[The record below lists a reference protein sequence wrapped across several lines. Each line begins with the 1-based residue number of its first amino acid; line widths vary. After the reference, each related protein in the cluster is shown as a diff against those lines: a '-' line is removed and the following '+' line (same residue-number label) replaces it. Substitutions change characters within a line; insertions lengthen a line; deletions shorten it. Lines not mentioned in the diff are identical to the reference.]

1 MQYPLISEY
10 IEAIRS
16 AEDNFDQYSAL
27 RPVLDDKGNPVMSSG
42 NFAVV
47 FKMRDEQTKRLYAV
61 KCFTRDQEGRQANY
75 RKIAEELEF
84 VSSPYLVHF
93 RFLEKELF
101 VDSSQGDAEEY
112 PVLVM
117 DWVEG
122 EPLDRYL
129 WAHLQDTYAL
139 QLLAY
144 RFCRMGAWLL
154 SQPFAHGDLK
164 PDNILV
170 KADGSLVLVDY
181 DGMFVPAMQGEQAG
195 ELGSPD
201 FRHPLRTAA
210 DFNEHID
217 DFSIATIALSLKAI
231 ALRPSLYD
239 QFAASDRLLFAA
251 SNYMDLGKSALLPTL
266 CSLTSDAELAVLL
279 SIFLLA
285 HAKNSL
291 GMISFRLFLLQ
302 EPEKP
307 KEEVLRTDVT
317 DEDREQAIA
326 DEYGVLYSP
335 DGLRLIKANY
345 NIETYEI
352 KDGTKVICDKAFSL
366 CKSLTSIQ
374 LPESLTSIGDRA
386 FFRCESFKSIHLP
399 ESVNSIGNSAFSM
412 CYSLTS
418 IHLPE
423 SVNSIGNSAFSCCK
437 SLTSI
442 HLPESVKSI
451 GNSAFRGCESL
462 TSIHLPESVNSI
474 GDSAFSCCTSLT
486 SIHLPESVK
495 SIGDWAFWDCRSLT
509 SIHLPESVK
518 SIGNEAF
525 VGCTSLNSIHLPES
539 LTSIGNEAFRGCKSL
554 TSIHLP
560 ESVKSIGD
568 NPFSMCKL
576 LSITCDSSYFWVVDG
591 FLISKEGKLIA
602 SLSDKTH
609 ITIPKS
615 VNSIGNYAFWHCTSL
630 TSIHLPE
637 SLTSIGNEA
646 FCHCRSLTSI
656 HLPES
661 LTSIGI
667 EAFSNCY
674 FLTSIHLPESLT
686 SIGNEAFWDCES
698 LTSIH
703 LPESLTSIG
712 YKAFSGCTSLKS
724 IHLSESLTSIGNE
737 AFLRCTSLTS
747 IHLPESVKS
756 IGNNPFSRCKLLSI
770 TCDSPYFWVVDGFLI
785 SKEGK
790 LIASLSDKTHITI
803 PKSVNSI
810 GNYAFWH
817 CTSLTSIHLP
827 ESLTS
832 IGNEAFCH
840 CRSLTSI
847 HLPDSLT
854 TIGWNAFGNCESLTT
869 IYIPKGSKEKFKRLL
884 GDKKLIEKLVEE

>member
-16 AEDNFDQYSAL
+16 AEENFDQYSAL

-47 FKMRDEQTKRLYAV
+47 FKMQDEQTKRLYAV

-101 VDSSQGDAEEY
+101 VDTSQGDAEEY

-129 WAHLQDTYAL
+129 RAHLRDAYAL

-154 SQPFAHGDLK
+154 SQSFAHGDLK

-231 ALRPSLYD
+231 ALQPSLYN

-251 SNYMDLGKSALLPTL
+251 SDYMDLGKSALLPTL
-266 CSLTSDAELAVLL
+266 CSLTSDTELSALL
-279 SIFLLA
+279 SAFLLA

-317 DEDREQAIA
+317 DEDREQAIE

-335 DGLRLIKANY
+335 DGLRLIDANG
-345 NIETYEI
+345 NLITYEI
-352 KDGTKVICDKAFSL
+352 KDGTKVICDGAF
-366 CKSLTSIQ
+366 C
-374 LPESLTSIGDRA
+374 A
-386 FFRCESFKSIHLP
+386 CE
-399 ESVNSIGNSAFSM
+399 
-412 CYSLTS
+412 
-418 IHLPE
+418 
-423 SVNSIGNSAFSCCK
+423 
-437 SLTSI
+437 
-442 HLPESVKSI
+442 
-451 GNSAFRGCESL
+451 
-462 TSIHLPESVNSI
+462 
-474 GDSAFSCCTSLT
+474 SLT

-495 SIGDWAFWDCRSLT
+495 SIGDWAFW
-509 SIHLPESVK
+509 
-518 SIGNEAF
+518 
-525 VGCTSLNSIHLPES
+525 
-539 LTSIGNEAFRGCKSL
+539 
-554 TSIHLP
+554 
-560 ESVKSIGD
+560 
-568 NPFSMCKL
+568 
-576 LSITCDSSYFWVVDG
+576 
-591 FLISKEGKLIA
+591 
-602 SLSDKTH
+602 
-609 ITIPKS
+609 
-615 VNSIGNYAFWHCTSL
+615 
-630 TSIHLPE
+630 
-637 SLTSIGNEA
+637 
-646 FCHCRSLTSI
+646 
-656 HLPES
+656 
-661 LTSIGI
+661 
-667 EAFSNCY
+667 
-674 FLTSIHLPESLT
+674 
-686 SIGNEAFWDCES
+686 
-698 LTSIH
+698 
-703 LPESLTSIG
+703 
-712 YKAFSGCTSLKS
+712 
-724 IHLSESLTSIGNE
+724 
-737 AFLRCTSLTS
+737 RCTSLTS

-803 PKSVNSI
+803 PESVKSIGDRAFFLCESLNSIHLPESVNSI
-810 GNYAFWH
+810 GNYAFLG
-817 CTSLTSIHLP
+817 CK
-827 ESLTS
+827 
-832 IGNEAFCH
+832 
-840 CRSLTSI
+840 SLTSI

-854 TIGWNAFGNCESLTT
+854 TIGWNAFGNCKSLTSIHLPESVNSIGDWAFSDCT
-869 IYIPKGSKEKFKRLL
+869 SLISIYIPKGSMEKFKGLL
-884 GDKKLIEKLVEE
+884 KEEYLIHKLVEE

>member
-16 AEDNFDQYSAL
+16 AEENFDQYSAL

-47 FKMRDEQTKRLYAV
+47 FKMQDEQTKRLYAV
-61 KCFTRDQEGRQANY
+61 KCFTRDQERRHENY

-101 VDSSQGDAEEY
+101 VDTSQGDAEEY

-129 WAHLQDTYAL
+129 RAHLQDTYAL
-139 QLLAY
+139 QPLTY

-217 DFSIATIALSLKAI
+217 DFSIASIALSLKAI
-231 ALRPSLYD
+231 ALQPSLYD

-266 CSLTSDAELAVLL
+266 CSLTSNAELSTLL
-279 SIFLLA
+279 STFLLA

-317 DEDREQAIA
+317 DEDREQAIK

-335 DGLRLIKANY
+335 DGLRLIKAND
-345 NIETYEI
+345 NLITYEI
-352 KDGTKVICDKAFSL
+352 KDGTKVICDKAFWG
-366 CKSLTSIQ
+366 C
-374 LPESLTSIGDRA
+374 ESLN
-386 FFRCESFKSIHLP
+386 SIHLP
-399 ESVNSIGNSAFSM
+399 ESINSIGYGAFWD
-412 CYSLTS
+412 CKSLTS

-423 SVNSIGNSAFSCCK
+423 SLTSIGYSAFLGCD

-451 GNSAFRGCESL
+451 GNYAFSYCESL
-462 TSIHLPESVNSI
+462 TSIQ
-474 GDSAFSCCTSLT
+474 
-486 SIHLPESVK
+486 
-495 SIGDWAFWDCRSLT
+495 
-509 SIHLPESVK
+509 
-518 SIGNEAF
+518 
-525 VGCTSLNSIHLPES
+525 LPES
-539 LTSIGNEAFRGCKSL
+539 LTSIGNEAFSKCYSL

-560 ESVKSIGD
+560 K
-568 NPFSMCKL
+568 
-576 LSITCDSSYFWVVDG
+576 
-591 FLISKEGKLIA
+591 
-602 SLSDKTH
+602 
-609 ITIPKS
+609 
-615 VNSIGNYAFWHCTSL
+615 
-630 TSIHLPE
+630 
-637 SLTSIGNEA
+637 
-646 FCHCRSLTSI
+646 
-656 HLPES
+656 
-661 LTSIGI
+661 
-667 EAFSNCY
+667 
-674 FLTSIHLPESLT
+674 
-686 SIGNEAFWDCES
+686 
-698 LTSIH
+698 
-703 LPESLTSIG
+703 
-712 YKAFSGCTSLKS
+712 
-724 IHLSESLTSIGNE
+724 
-737 AFLRCTSLTS
+737 
-747 IHLPESVKS
+747 SVKS

-803 PKSVNSI
+803 PESVKSIGDRAFFLCESLNSI
-810 GNYAFWH
+810 HLPESVKSIGDEAFLD
-817 CTSLTSIHLP
+817 CTFLTSIHLP

-832 IGNEAFCH
+832 IGNEAFSKCYSLTSIH
-840 CRSLTSI
+840 LPESVKSIGDEAFLDCTSLTSIHLPESVKSIGDHAFSGCESLTSIHLPKSLTSIGNEAFSKCYSLTSI

-854 TIGWNAFGNCESLTT
+854 TIGNYAFWDYSLIT
-869 IYIPKGSKEKFKRLL
+869 IYIPKGTKEKFEELL
-884 GDKKLIEKLVEE
+884 QDTWLINKLVEE

>member
-16 AEDNFDQYSAL
+16 AEENFDQYNAL
-27 RPVLDDKGNPVMSSG
+27 RLVLDDKGNPVMSSG
-42 NFAVV
+42 NFGVV

-61 KCFTRDQEGRQANY
+61 KCFRLDQEGRQANY
-75 RKIAEELEF
+75 RRIAEELEF
-84 VSSPYLVHF
+84 VSSPYLVNF

-101 VDSSQGDAEEY
+101 VDTSQGDAKEY

-129 WAHLQDTYAL
+129 WAHLRDAYAL

-164 PDNILV
+164 LENILV
-170 KADGSLVLVDY
+170 KVDGSLVLVDY

-201 FRHPLRTAA
+201 FRHPLRTAT

-231 ALRPSLYD
+231 ALQPSLYD

-251 SNYMDLGKSALLPTL
+251 SDYMDLGKSAVLPAL
-266 CSLTSDAELAVLL
+266 CSLTSNAELSTLL
-279 SIFLLA
+279 STFLLA

-317 DEDREQAIA
+317 DEDREQAIE

-335 DGLRLIKANY
+335 DGARLIRANQDLISY
-345 NIETYEI
+345 KI
-352 KDGTKVICDKAFSL
+352 KDGTKVICDEAFSW
-366 CKSLTSIQ
+366 C
-374 LPESLTSIGDRA
+374 
-386 FFRCESFKSIHLP
+386 
-399 ESVNSIGNSAFSM
+399 V
-412 CYSLTS
+412 SLTS
-418 IHLPE
+418 IHLPH
-423 SVNSIGNSAFSCCK
+423 SLTTIGDEAFYECE

-451 GNSAFRGCESL
+451 GDC
-462 TSIHLPESVNSI
+462 V
-474 GDSAFSCCTSLT
+474 FSDCTSLT

-495 SIGDWAFWDCRSLT
+495 SIGDCVFSDCTSLT

-518 SIGNEAF
+518 SIGYLAF
-525 VGCTSLNSIHLPES
+525 LGCESLTSIHLPKSLTSIGNKAFSGCESLTSIHLPKS
-539 LTSIGNEAFRGCKSL
+539 LTSIGNEAFSECGSL

-609 ITIPKS
+609 ITIPES
-615 VNSIGNYAFWHCTSL
+615 VKSIGDGAFYECESLTSIHLPDSLTMIGDSAFSNCTSL
-630 TSIHLPE
+630 TSIHLPD
-637 SLTSIGNEA
+637 SLTM
-646 FCHCRSLTSI
+646 
-656 HLPES
+656 
-661 LTSIGI
+661 
-667 EAFSNCY
+667 
-674 FLTSIHLPESLT
+674 
-686 SIGNEAFWDCES
+686 
-698 LTSIH
+698 
-703 LPESLTSIG
+703 
-712 YKAFSGCTSLKS
+712 
-724 IHLSESLTSIGNE
+724 IGNE

-747 IHLPESVKS
+747 IHLPESV
-756 IGNNPFSRCKLLSI
+756 
-770 TCDSPYFWVVDGFLI
+770 
-785 SKEGK
+785 
-790 LIASLSDKTHITI
+790 
-803 PKSVNSI
+803 NSI
-810 GNYAFWH
+810 GNSAFSW
-817 CTSLTSIHLP
+817 CNSLTTIHLP
-827 ESLTS
+827 
-832 IGNEAFCH
+832 A
-840 CRSLTSI
+840 
-847 HLPDSLT
+847 SLT
-854 TIGWNAFGNCESLTT
+854 TIGDGVFFECLSLTT

-884 GDKKLIEKLVEE
+884 DDKKLIEKLVEE

>member
-16 AEDNFDQYSAL
+16 AEDNFDQYNAL

-101 VDSSQGDAEEY
+101 VDTSQGDAEEY

-129 WAHLQDTYAL
+129 RAHLQDTYAL
-139 QLLAY
+139 QLLSY

-170 KADGSLVLVDY
+170 KSDGSLVLVDY

-231 ALRPSLYD
+231 ALQPSLYD

-251 SNYMDLGKSALLPTL
+251 SDYMNLGKSALLPAL
-266 CSLTSDAELAVLL
+266 CALTSDTELSVLL
-279 SIFLLA
+279 STFLLA

-291 GMISFRLFLLQ
+291 GTLSFRLFLLQ

-307 KEEVLRTDVT
+307 KVEVLRTDVT
-317 DEDREQAIA
+317 DEDREQAIK
-326 DEYGVLYSP
+326 DEYGVWYSP
-335 DGLRLIKANY
+335 DGLRLIEANLCL
-345 NIETYEI
+345 NTYKI
-352 KDGTKVICDKAFSL
+352 KDGTKVICDEVFS
-366 CKSLTSIQ
+366 
-374 LPESLTSIGDRA
+374 D
-386 FFRCESFKSIHLP
+386 
-399 ESVNSIGNSAFSM
+399 
-412 CYSLTS
+412 
-418 IHLPE
+418 
-423 SVNSIGNSAFSCCK
+423 
-437 SLTSI
+437 
-442 HLPESVKSI
+442 
-451 GNSAFRGCESL
+451 
-462 TSIHLPESVNSI
+462 
-474 GDSAFSCCTSLT
+474 CTSLT
-486 SIHLPESVK
+486 
-495 SIGDWAFWDCRSLT
+495 
-509 SIHLPESVK
+509 
-518 SIGNEAF
+518 
-525 VGCTSLNSIHLPES
+525 SIHLPES
-539 LTSIGNEAFRGCKSL
+539 LTSIGNSAFWGCTSL
-554 TSIHLP
+554 NSIHLP

-568 NPFSMCKL
+568 NPFSWCKL
-576 LSITCDSSYFWVVDG
+576 LSITCDSPYFWMVDG

-609 ITIPKS
+609 ITIPES
-615 VNSIGNYAFWHCTSL
+615 VKSIGNSAFW
-630 TSIHLPE
+630 
-637 SLTSIGNEA
+637 G
-646 FCHCRSLTSI
+646 
-656 HLPES
+656 
-661 LTSIGI
+661 
-667 EAFSNCY
+667 
-674 FLTSIHLPESLT
+674 
-686 SIGNEAFWDCES
+686 CES
-698 LTSIH
+698 LNSIH
-703 LPESLTSIG
+703 I
-712 YKAFSGCTSLKS
+712 
-724 IHLSESLTSIGNE
+724 
-737 AFLRCTSLTS
+737 
-747 IHLPESVKS
+747 PESVKS
-756 IGNNPFSRCKLLSI
+756 IGNSAFSNCK
-770 TCDSPYFWVVDGFLI
+770 
-785 SKEGK
+785 
-790 LIASLSDKTHITI
+790 
-803 PKSVNSI
+803 
-810 GNYAFWH
+810 
-817 CTSLTSIHLP
+817 
-827 ESLTS
+827 
-832 IGNEAFCH
+832 
-840 CRSLTSI
+840 SLTSI

-869 IYIPKGSKEKFKRLL
+869 IGNCESLTTIYIPKGSKEKFKGLL
-884 GDKKLIEKLVEE
+884 DDKELINKLVEE

>member
-16 AEDNFDQYSAL
+16 AEDNFDQYNAL

-47 FKMRDEQTKRLYAV
+47 FKMQDEQTKRLYAV
-61 KCFTRDQEGRQANY
+61 KCFTRDQEGRHENY

-101 VDSSQGDAEEY
+101 VDTSQGDAEEY

-129 WAHLQDTYAL
+129 RTHLRDAYAL

-170 KADGSLVLVDY
+170 KSDGSLVLVDY

-217 DFSIATIALSLKAI
+217 DFSVASIALSLKAI
-231 ALRPSLYD
+231 ALQPSLYD

-266 CSLTSDAELAVLL
+266 CSLTSNAELSTLL
-279 SIFLLA
+279 STFLLA

-317 DEDREQAIA
+317 DEDREQAIK

-335 DGLRLIKANY
+335 DGLRLIKAND
-345 NIETYEI
+345 NLITYEI
-352 KDGTKVICDKAFSL
+352 KDGTKVICDKAFWG
-366 CKSLTSIQ
+366 C
-374 LPESLTSIGDRA
+374 ESLN
-386 FFRCESFKSIHLP
+386 SIHLP
-399 ESVNSIGNSAFSM
+399 ESINSIGYGAFWD
-412 CYSLTS
+412 CKSLTS

-423 SVNSIGNSAFSCCK
+423 SLTSIGYSAFLGCD

-451 GNSAFRGCESL
+451 GNYAFSYCESL
-462 TSIHLPESVNSI
+462 TSIQ
-474 GDSAFSCCTSLT
+474 
-486 SIHLPESVK
+486 
-495 SIGDWAFWDCRSLT
+495 
-509 SIHLPESVK
+509 
-518 SIGNEAF
+518 
-525 VGCTSLNSIHLPES
+525 LPES
-539 LTSIGNEAFRGCKSL
+539 LTSIGNEAFSKCYSL

-560 ESVKSIGD
+560 K
-568 NPFSMCKL
+568 
-576 LSITCDSSYFWVVDG
+576 
-591 FLISKEGKLIA
+591 
-602 SLSDKTH
+602 
-609 ITIPKS
+609 
-615 VNSIGNYAFWHCTSL
+615 
-630 TSIHLPE
+630 
-637 SLTSIGNEA
+637 
-646 FCHCRSLTSI
+646 
-656 HLPES
+656 
-661 LTSIGI
+661 
-667 EAFSNCY
+667 
-674 FLTSIHLPESLT
+674 
-686 SIGNEAFWDCES
+686 
-698 LTSIH
+698 
-703 LPESLTSIG
+703 
-712 YKAFSGCTSLKS
+712 
-724 IHLSESLTSIGNE
+724 
-737 AFLRCTSLTS
+737 
-747 IHLPESVKS
+747 SVKS

-803 PKSVNSI
+803 PESVKSIGDRAFFLCESLNSI
-810 GNYAFWH
+810 HLPESVKSIGDEAFLD
-817 CTSLTSIHLP
+817 CTFLTSIHLP

-832 IGNEAFCH
+832 IGNEAFSKCYSLTSIH
-840 CRSLTSI
+840 LPESVKSIGDEAFLDCTSLTSIHLPESVKSIGDHAFSGCESLTSIHLPKSLTSIGNEAFSKCYSLTSI

-854 TIGWNAFGNCESLTT
+854 TIGNYAFWDYSLIT
-869 IYIPKGSKEKFKRLL
+869 IYIPKGTKEKFEELL
-884 GDKKLIEKLVEE
+884 QDTWLINKLVEE